1 MFKSRSLTV
10 LALSLSLA
18 LSACKPT
25 PSAETTAAAD
35 PAAATPAA
43 APITAT
49 AADTTAAQC
58 PHADFN
64 AFLTYFSNDIAL
76 QEKFVAD
83 PLTVESV
90 DAEAQPEPRPVTK
103 QVPLA
108 EVEWPVMPDTATLP
122 RQGREMQVTPQADGS
137 VQVRIN
143 KPDTSDQQTYT
154 FAQKPCWQLQ
164 KVVDESI

>member
-1 MFKSRSLTV
+1 MFKSRSLTL
-10 LALSLSLA
+10 LALSLGLA

-76 QEKFVAD
+76 QEKSVAD

-137 VQVRIN
+137 VQVRIH